1 MTVLKVESNMA
12 LVEIIKKLRKQVGF
26 YRLYLAMDKVTNQ
39 EKSNNFANEKIDTQ
53 TIQIAELAKSVQ

>member
-1 MTVLKVESNMA
+1 MA

-53 TIQIAELAKSVQ
+53 TIQIAELAKSV